1 MSIFHNV
8 VENYEKDLEDIKR
21 IEGELQ
27 DLMHEIEL
35 SPSKDMYKG
44 YLVYKQFRELR
55 IERRRKKE
63 EVEILKDTYD
73 YFNSQQGQAFKNKMR
88 QLQGGADKLREA
100 QERRTY
106 MPRQRDDLTIVGQT
120 SNEHNSFEDMI
131 KEFNKTKVTSKKG
144 KLRK

>member
-1 MSIFHNV
+1 MSIFQNV
-8 VENYEKDLEDIKR
+8 VDNYEKDLEDIKR

-35 SPSKDMYKG
+35 SPAKDMYKG
-44 YLVYKQFRELR
+44 YLLYKQFRELR
-55 IERRRKKE
+55 IARRRCKE
-63 EVEILKDTYD
+63 EIEILKDTYD
-73 YFNSQQGQAFKNKMR
+73 YFNSQQGQSFKNKMR
-88 QLQGGADKLREA
+88 QLQGGADKLRET

-106 MPRQRDDLTIVGQT
+106 TPRQRDDLTIVGQT

-131 KEFNKTKVTSKKG
+131 QQFNKTKITSKKG